1 MEKPMTLAPRDWEPQ
16 EPSHDFADRV
26 LARVR
31 GETSVSPRE
40 ARPRLLARAT
50 GVGALV
56 IAAAAIV
63 LAIAWRDRSAPAR
76 GDAVAADRVEVRIG
90 HRALAVLERGAH
102 VSWNGADVN
111 QAAGDVFYRVEP
123 GGSFD
128 VHTPAGDVHVLGTC
142 FRVQVEEWEATMN
155 GRDLKAGV
163 AGAALSAAVLVSVY
177 EGRVALSHASETAT
191 LTAGQSARAGGNGG
205 SITRST
211 GAEANGPT
219 GAEGAD
225 PLVAANANLADTVRD
240 YKRRLEAIEAQ
251 KATLDRKLAEAE
263 HKLAAAQNDGQ
274 AAPAKSPY
282 DLSPDDWKEMAK
294 EGKVISRMPCAS
306 PASWTPTA
314 AQLAKDGLPP
324 GDAQAIHD
332 AREQSYQRVW
342 SVVAPLC
349 TQALHGD
356 AKIAETLGPVTCTAL
371 VADVARANNEN
382 TAEEL
387 RAVAEMR
394 AGLRAYDP
402 KALGG
407 YGQILYVESGEV
419 SAMEAQLTQA
429 IGPDDARAFV
439 YGDGSCWSNNSSTV
453 GPRPTLPPA
462 SGSP

>member
-16 EPSHDFADRV
+16 EPPHDFADRV

-31 GETSVSPRE
+31 GDTAASPRE
-40 ARPRLLARAT
+40 VRPRSLARAA

-63 LAIAWRDRSAPAR
+63 LAIVWRDRSAPAR
-76 GDAVAADRVEVRIG
+76 GQVIAADRVEVRIG
-90 HRALAVLERGAH
+90 RRALAVLELGAH
-102 VSWNGADVN
+102 VSWNGDDVS

-142 FRVQVEEWEATMN
+142 FRVAVEESEGTMN
-155 GRDLKAGV
+155 GRDLKAGLV
-163 AGAALSAAVLVSVY
+163 GAALSAAVLVSVY
-177 EGRVALSHASETAT
+177 EGRVALSHASETAI
-191 LTAGQSARAGGNGG
+191 LTAGQSGRAGGRGG

-211 GAEANGPT
+211 GAEANGAT
-219 GAEGAD
+219 GAEEAD
-225 PLVAANANLADTVRD
+225 PLALANANLADAVRD

-263 HKLAAAQNDGQ
+263 HKLTVAQSDGQ

-282 DLSPDDWKEMAK
+282 DLSQDDWKEMAK
-294 EGKVISRMPCAS
+294 EGKVTSRMPCAS

-314 AQLAKDGLPP
+314 AQLAEDGLPP
-324 GDAQAIHD
+324 GDAQAIRD

-356 AKIAETLGPVTCTAL
+356 AKIADTLGPVTCTAL
-371 VADVARANNEN
+371 VADVARANNED

-394 AGLRAYDP
+394 AGLRPYDP

-407 YGQILYVESGEV
+407 YGQILYTESGEV
-419 SAMEAQLTQA
+419 RTMEAQLAQT

-439 YGDGSCWSNNSSTV
+439 YGDGTCWSNSSSTV
-453 GPRPTLPPA
+453 GPRPTQPPA
-462 SGSP
+462 SVSP